1 MKFLALCHY
10 STETFSR
17 LGPDDFAEIGRLCA
31 PHDKALRE
39 SGHVDTVGSLGAPE
53 QSRTLRVE
61 NGAVQAAAGPYA
73 PTPEPFGAFFIID
86 ADNLDQAVEI
96 AKLHPGLH
104 LGDRFGRGGIEVRP
118 IEQLD
123 PV

>member
-10 STETFSR
+10 STDAFAR
-17 LGPDDFAEIGRLCA
+17 LGSDDFAEIGQLCA
-31 PHDKALRE
+31 PHDQALRD
-39 SGHVDTVGSLGAPE
+39 SGSVDAVGSLSTPD

-61 NGAVQAAAGPYA
+61 RGTVKAVAGPYVE
-73 PTPEPFGAFFIID
+73 TPEPFGAFFIID
-86 ADNLDQAVEI
+86 ADNIDEAVAV
-96 AKLHPGLH
+96 AKLHPGVH

-123 PV
+123 QL